1 MTNVSMVEKYL
12 TTRVISMA
20 SVVGLKPV
28 VGIGL
33 KPVEAGIAS
42 ALPKKCRTKLSI
54 K

>member
-12 TTRVISMA
+12 TTRVIRMA
-20 SVVGLKPV
+20 SVV
-28 VGIGL
+28 GL